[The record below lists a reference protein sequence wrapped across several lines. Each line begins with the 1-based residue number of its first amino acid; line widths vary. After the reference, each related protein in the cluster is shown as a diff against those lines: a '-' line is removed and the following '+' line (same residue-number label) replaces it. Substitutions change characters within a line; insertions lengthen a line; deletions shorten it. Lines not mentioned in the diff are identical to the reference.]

1 METERQEK
9 YDKEYAR
16 NMVRKYMPLVAVVVT
31 AAVFIIIFY
40 FCVKRYSGLKDGI
53 DKLFSVFQPIVFG
66 FVMAFLMNPIMMLLE
81 RPFQRFFL
89 KHGKR
94 PGVIKKNVRILTSV
108 LSLIILVGVVGFFV
122 WAVVPEFISTVR
134 FLVNNLTR
142 QIAGVLDW
150 ANEITD
156 GRYEESIMSV
166 KNDEAINNAVERGL
180 ALAQSYLNLDKQEE
194 MIKTVTSWGYGIGK
208 LVVNILIGFFVS
220 VYVLM
225 EKEKF
230 KGQAK
235 KLIFGFFSPSVG
247 NEILDIARKINDVFY
262 GFIIGKIIDSIII
275 GIICYIGMIIMG
287 MPYKVLTSVIIGVT
301 NIIPVFGPYIG
312 AIPTVIIIFL
322 TDPKMGIYFLIFVL
336 ILQQFDGNLIGPKIL
351 GDSTGI
357 STFWVVVSIVVGGGL
372 FGFMGMLLGVPTMA
386 VIYYI
391 VGKVDRRLLK
401 KRRLPI
407 GTGKYIE
414 LDHIDPKTND
424 LVPKDPEREARRKT
438 EATPKFLRQKKS
450 NKEEK

>member
-1 METERQEK
+1 MDTGKKEK

-53 DKLFSVFQPIVFG
+53 DKLFMVFQPIVFG
-66 FVMAFLMNPIMMLLE
+66 FVMAFLMNPIMILLE
-81 RPFQRFFL
+81 RPLQRFFL
-89 KHGKR
+89 KHGR
-94 PGVIKKNVRILTSV
+94 RADVIKKNVRILTSV

-122 WAVVPEFISTVR
+122 WAVVPEFINTIR
-134 FLVNNLTR
+134 FLVNNLTK

-150 ANEITD
+150 ANEITG
-156 GRYEESIMSV
+156 GRYREQIMSV
-166 KNDEAINNAVERGL
+166 KNDEAINSAINKGL
-180 ALAQSYLNLDKQEE
+180 VMAQSYLNLDKQEE
-194 MIKTVTSWGYGIGK
+194 MIKTITTWGYGIGK
-208 LVVNILIGFFVS
+208 LIVNVLIGFFVS

-235 KLIFGFFSPSVG
+235 KLIFGIFSPSVG
-247 NEILDIARKINDVFY
+247 NEILDVARKINDVFY

-275 GIICYIGMIIMG
+275 GIICYIGMSIIG

-322 TDPKMGIYFLIFVL
+322 TDPKMGIAFLIFVL
-336 ILQQFDGNLIGPKIL
+336 MLQQFDGNLIGPKIL

-386 VIYYI
+386 VIYYL
-391 VGKVDRRLLK
+391 VGKVDRKLLK

-407 GTGKYIE
+407 ATDKYIE
-414 LDHIDPKTND
+414 LDHVDPGTNE
-424 LVPKDPEREARRKT
+424 LVPKDPEREAIRKT

-450 NKEEK
+450 KK